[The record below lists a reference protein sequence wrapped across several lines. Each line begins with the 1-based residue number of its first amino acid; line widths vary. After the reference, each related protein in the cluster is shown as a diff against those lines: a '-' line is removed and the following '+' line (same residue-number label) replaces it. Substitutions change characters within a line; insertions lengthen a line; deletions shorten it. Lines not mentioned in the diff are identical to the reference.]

1 MDKRNI
7 LNEIAQKTKERIEV
21 EKRKVPVEELKQKI
35 KMQQDIASNVSK
47 PTFFDNLKKMEC
59 HLSVK

>member
-21 EKRKVPVEELKQKI
+21 EKREVPVEELKQKI
-35 KMQQDIASNVSK
+35 KMQRDHS
-47 PTFFDNLKKMEC
+47 
-59 HLSVK
+59 